1 MIDLQKELRF
11 KPFLLISLDIYI
23 KKQYD
28 IVYKN
33 VEICRK
39 FERWE
44 KNDVYKKLLT
54 KNRFKK
60 ESTF

>member
-33 VEICRK
+33 VEICRN

-44 KNDVYKKLLT
+44 KNDVYKNANLKNGWRVSKL
-54 KNRFKK
+54 
-60 ESTF
+60 

>member
-23 KKQYD
+23 KKQDD

-33 VEICRK
+33 VEICRN

-44 KNDVYKKLLT
+44 KNDVYKNANLKNGWRVSKL
-54 KNRFKK
+54 
-60 ESTF
+60 